1 MLRFF
6 RFTQERRLRLDP
18 ANQQIQP
25 RSILSPFRGQI
36 ESFRRELYP
45 ESSRNRQ
52 RLHSTSALHLKG
64 DLARFDPGQAEKRSG
79 INLTIFTATSSLNS
93 VSQTFSRRG
102 P

>member
-18 ANQQIQP
+18 ANQQIHP

-36 ESFRRELYP
+36 ESFCGKLYP
-45 ESSRNRQ
+45 ESSWNRQ
-52 RLHSTSALHLKG
+52 RLHSTSAIHLKG
-64 DLARFDPGQAEKRSG
+64 DLAGLDPGEAEKRSG
-79 INLTIFTATSSLNS
+79 IDLTIFTATSSLNS
-93 VSQTFSRRG
+93 VSHTFSRRG